1 VRVGQTRAVCRV
13 LVAAF
18 LALCAAAPLTTS
30 SPLAA
35 SSAAAQPAPDPLA
48 ELSQLEQ
55 RADEARIQANE
66 AAERYTN
73 AQSSFEDLGNKIAAL
88 EQKIAAGEARREE
101 LRGIAERR
109 AIVAY
114 KNQGTDRDAIFES
127 RNPAESARTSIL
139 LERAN
144 EADNAA
150 VAEMAAVNAQLAAQ
164 RDRLAEDSKD
174 YNAYRQRLADERKV
188 LEARVAEADLAL
200 RALQA
205 KRAAE
210 GLGAPVVD
218 GLVCPVP
225 GAAFSNDFGQPR
237 RGHSHQGNDM
247 FAPMGTPNLAVVGG
261 NVTYGPGGSGGNG
274 AYLEGDNGV
283 TYIYYHLSEYVGGPR
298 RVAQGEIIA
307 KLGMTGNAGAPHTHF
322 EIRPG
327 GRTASPINPYVTLVK
342 ICQ

>member
-1 VRVGQTRAVCRV
+1 V
-13 LVAAF
+13 VAI
-18 LALCAAAPLTTS
+18 AAI
-30 SPLAA
+30 PLAT
-35 SSAAAQPAPDPLA
+35 SAGAQPDPDPTA
-48 ELSQLEQ
+48 ELKQ
-55 RADEARIQANE
+55 RADEARSEAN
-66 AAERYTN
+66 AAAARYTN
-73 AQSSFEDLGNKIAAL
+73 AQSSFEDLGNKIADL

-109 AIVAY
+109 AVIAY
-114 KNQGTDRDAIFES
+114 KTQGSDRAAILNAQ
-127 RNPAESARTSIL
+127 NPGEGARSSVL
-139 LERAN
+139 LDRAN
-144 EADNAA
+144 QADNAA
-150 VAEMAAVNAQLAAQ
+150 VADLVAVNADLAAQ
-164 RDRLAEDSKD
+164 RDQLAEDSRD
-174 YNAYRQRLADERKV
+174 YGTYRQRLAEESKV
-188 LEARVAEADLAL
+188 LDTKVAAADMAV
-200 RALQA
+200 REVQA

-237 RGHSHQGNDM
+237 TGHTHQGNDM

-261 NVTYGPGGSGGNG
+261 NITYGPGGSGGNG
-274 AYLEGDNGV
+274 AYLEGDNGT

-298 RVAQGEIIA
+298 RVAQGEVVA

-327 GRTASPINPYVTLVK
+327 GRTAPPMNPYTTLVK

>member
-1 VRVGQTRAVCRV
+1 M
-13 LVAAF
+13 
-18 LALCAAAPLTTS
+18 ALCAAAPLTTS
-30 SPLAA
+30 SAG
-35 SSAAAQPAPDPLA
+35 AQPAPDPLA
-48 ELSQLEQ
+48 ELTQ
-55 RADEARIQANE
+55 RADEARREANE

-73 AQSSFEDLGNKIAAL
+73 AQSSFEDLGNKIAEL

-114 KNQGTDRDAIFES
+114 KTQGTDRDAIFES
-127 RNPAESARTSIL
+127 RNPQESARLSVL

-144 EADNAA
+144 AADNAA
-150 VAEMAAVNAQLAAQ
+150 VAEMAAVSAQLAAQ

-174 YNAYRQRLADERKV
+174 YNSYRQRLADERN
-188 LEARVAEADLAL
+188 LLDANVAGADLAM

-205 KRAAE
+205 QRVAA

-237 RGHSHQGNDM
+237 TGHSHQGNDM

-261 NVTYGPGGSGGNG
+261 NVTYGPGGSGGMG
-274 AYLEGDNGV
+274 AYLEGENGV

-298 RVAQGEIIA
+298 RVAQGEVIA

-327 GRTASPINPYVTLVK
+327 GRTATAINPFPTISK

>member
-1 VRVGQTRAVCRV
+1 MRVGQLGAVCRV
-13 LVAAF
+13 LLAAGV
-18 LALCAAAPLTTS
+18 LAAAAI
-30 SPLAA
+30 PLAA
-35 SSAAAQPAPDPLA
+35 SAGAQPAPDPTV
-48 ELSQLEQ
+48 ELKQ
-55 RADEARIQANE
+55 RADQARSEANA

-73 AQSSFEDLGNKIAAL
+73 AQSSFEDLGNKIADL

-109 AIVAY
+109 AVVAY
-114 KNQGTDRDAIFES
+114 KNQGSDRAAILNAQ
-127 RNPAESARTSIL
+127 NPGEGMRSSEL
-139 LERAN
+139 LNRAN

-150 VAEMAAVNAQLAAQ
+150 VADLAAVNADLAAQ
-164 RDRLAEDSKD
+164 RDKLAEDSRD
-174 YNAYRQRLADERKV
+174 YNSYRQRLADERNVLDAKV
-188 LEARVAEADLAL
+188 AAAEMAV
-200 RALQA
+200 RELQA
-205 KRAAE
+205 KRIAE
-210 GLGAPVVD
+210 GLGVSVID

-237 RGHSHQGNDM
+237 TGHSHQGNDM

-261 NVTYGPGGSGGNG
+261 NVTYGPGGSGGMG

-298 RVAQGEIIA
+298 RVAQGEVIA

-322 EIRPG
+322 ETRPG
-327 GRTASPINPYVTLVK
+327 GRTATAINPYPTLVK

>member
-1 VRVGQTRAVCRV
+1 V
-13 LVAAF
+13 
-18 LALCAAAPLTTS
+18 ALCAAAPLTTS
-30 SPLAA
+30 SAG
-35 SSAAAQPAPDPLA
+35 AQPAPDPLA
-48 ELSQLEQ
+48 ELTQ
-55 RADEARIQANE
+55 RADEARREANE

-73 AQSSFEDLGNKIAAL
+73 AQSSFEDLGNKIADL

-114 KNQGTDRDAIFES
+114 KTQGTDRDAIFES
-127 RNPAESARTSIL
+127 RNPQESARLSVL

-144 EADNAA
+144 AADNAA

-174 YNAYRQRLADERKV
+174 YNSYRQRLADERNLLDAKV
-188 LEARVAEADLAL
+188 AGADLAM

-205 KRAAE
+205 QRVAA
-210 GLGAPVVD
+210 GLGAPVVE

-237 RGHSHQGNDM
+237 TGHSHQGNDM

-261 NVTYGPGGSGGNG
+261 NVTYGPGGSGGMG
-274 AYLEGDNGV
+274 AYLEGENGV

-298 RVAQGEIIA
+298 RVAQGEVIA

-327 GRTASPINPYVTLVK
+327 GRTATAINPFPTISK
-342 ICQ
+342 ICE

>member
-1 VRVGQTRAVCRV
+1 V
-13 LVAAF
+13 
-18 LALCAAAPLTTS
+18 ALCASAPLTT
-30 SPLAA
+30 

-48 ELSQLEQ
+48 ELKQ
-55 RADEARIQANE
+55 RADEAQREANE

-73 AQSSFEDLGNKIAAL
+73 AQSSFEDLGNKIAEL
-88 EQKIAAGEARREE
+88 EQRIAAGEARREE
-101 LRGIAERR
+101 LRGIAQRR

-114 KNQGTDRDAIFES
+114 KTQGTDRDAIFES
-127 RNPAESARTSIL
+127 RNPQESARLSVL

-144 EADNAA
+144 AADNAA
-150 VAEMAAVNAQLAAQ
+150 VAEMAAVNAQLADL

-174 YNAYRQRLADERKV
+174 YNAYRQRLADERNLLDAKV
-188 LEARVAEADLAL
+188 AGADLAM
-200 RALQA
+200 RELQA
-205 KRAAE
+205 QRVAE

-237 RGHSHQGNDM
+237 TGHRHQGNDM

-261 NVTYGPGGSGGNG
+261 NVTYGPGGSGGMG
-274 AYLEGDNGV
+274 AYLEGENGV

-298 RVAQGEIIA
+298 RVAQGEVIA

-327 GRTASPINPYVTLVK
+327 GRTATAINPFPTISK